1 LKEVAVIG
9 LKAIAGGSLV
19 VAFALVSDRLQPKT
33 LAGLFSGAPSV
44 ALASLA
50 VTAAAMGAGKAGLAA
65 HSMIAGAAGMVAF
78 CGLAMV
84 LEQKVGSITASGL
97 AWLAWAVIAVA
108 VYWFFLR

>member
-1 LKEVAVIG
+1 LHEAVLIG

-19 VAFALVSDRLQPKT
+19 VAFAFMSDRLQPKT

-50 VTAAAMGAGKAGLAA
+50 VTAAVMGAGKAGVAA

-78 CGLAMV
+78 CGLAIV
-84 LEQKVGSITASGL
+84 LEQKVGSITASAL
-97 AWLAWAVIAVA
+97 AWLAWAAVA
-108 VYWFFLR
+108 GAVYLVLLL